1 MGYGTV
7 NLGYPIKKDEFEK
20 AGAADAAVQQ
30 HNSSGA
36 AHPDI
41 RAAMLTATVQVS
53 YNEGMS

>member
-20 AGAADAAVQQ
+20 AGAAAEAVAS
-30 HNSSGA
+30 HNVDQF

-41 RAAMLTATVQVS
+41 RASMVTAMVQVS
-53 YNEGMS
+53 YNGG